1 MDLVFACGAIGAVLG
16 VAVGAAA
23 GFARDQKTKTRH
35 ILAQYPSALNDPGM
49 CERLLHLHAFAECN
63 QEKYDEICDAC
74 DRLSHIH
81 QLAMQSSVNP
91 AVKYEYIWRFKAN
104 QYRKIIHSALEKLGQ
119 DVYTWNATQL
129 ARRNRGHVHAS
140 SATDNV
146 KPKSDFA
153 QCADNLCVIIED
165 YINNLLLQQ

>member
-1 MDLVFACGAIGAVLG
+1 MDLVVACGAIGAVLG

-35 ILAQYPSALNDPGM
+35 ILAKYTNALNDRGM

-63 QEKYDEICDAC
+63 QAMYDKICEAC

-91 AVKYEYIWRFKAN
+91 AVKYEYIWRFHAS
-104 QYRKIIHSALEKLGQ
+104 QYRKVIHSALEKLGQ
-119 DVYTWNATQL
+119 DVYAWNATQL
-129 ARRNRGHVHAS
+129 ARRSRGGYYNS

-153 QCADNLCVIIED
+153 QCADNLCVLIED